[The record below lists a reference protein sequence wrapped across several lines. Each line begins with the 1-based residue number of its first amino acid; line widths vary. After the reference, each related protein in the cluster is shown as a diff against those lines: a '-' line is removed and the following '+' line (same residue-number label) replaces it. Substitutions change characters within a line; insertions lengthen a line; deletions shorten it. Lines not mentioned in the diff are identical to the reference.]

1 MVCGVVLGERR
12 IFVGLGRRIVC
23 RSEVFCES
31 ITDRSVCFSVV
42 ESYSI
47 LSTFRVATLHL
58 IN

>member
-1 MVCGVVLGERR
+1 MVCGVVLGERH

-42 ESYSI
+42 ES
-47 LSTFRVATLHL
+47 
-58 IN
+58 